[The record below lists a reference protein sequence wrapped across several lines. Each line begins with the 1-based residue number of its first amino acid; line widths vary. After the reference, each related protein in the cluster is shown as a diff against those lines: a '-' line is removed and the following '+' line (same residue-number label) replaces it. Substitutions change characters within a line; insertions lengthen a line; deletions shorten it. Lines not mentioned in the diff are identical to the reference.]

1 MLDEGDK
8 LRQDLGTLFN
18 EELRAHDVLVLV
30 DDVTGAFGELGVA
43 NVVHA
48 FSDEFGGLV
57 DENVRV

>member
-1 MLDEGDK
+1 M
-8 LRQDLGTLFN
+8 RQDLGTLFN

-30 DDVTGAFGELGVA
+30 DDVTGAFCDLGVA